1 MLNLNADEY
10 NDDLQDNFIREHTF
24 GIMSQYDTMF
34 EPKINVGHCGL
45 YFMVRQCSLYIF
57 KTMEYMNKMLW
68 DYGSVRT

>member
-10 NDDLQDNFIREHTF
+10 DDDDLQDNFIREHTF

-45 YFMVRQCSLYIF
+45 YFMVRQFSLYIF
-57 KTMEYMNKMLW
+57 NTMEYMN
-68 DYGSVRT
+68 